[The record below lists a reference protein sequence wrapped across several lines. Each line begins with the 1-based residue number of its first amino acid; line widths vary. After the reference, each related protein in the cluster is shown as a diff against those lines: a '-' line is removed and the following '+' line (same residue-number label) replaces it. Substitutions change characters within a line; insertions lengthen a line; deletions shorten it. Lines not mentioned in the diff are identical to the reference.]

1 MNTEHV
7 NDIQIQQYLFD
18 RSNCDVKV
26 LAHIDTCEQCTSI
39 VHEYEH
45 LSQSVKELPDPVLD
59 FDLATS
65 VLENLPETKS
75 NKRYVSN
82 KNAFILLSFG
92 VLAILLHVV
101 KVDLIHWSEIE
112 NLPVYFTLSIA
123 LFIGVLST
131 LEMINT
137 FKGKMAV

>member
-1 MNTEHV
+1 MNIEHV
-7 NDIQIQQYLFD
+7 NDTQIQQYLFD

-26 LAHIDTCEQCTSI
+26 LAHIDTCEQCMSI
-39 VHEYEH
+39 VHEYER

-65 VLENLPETKS
+65 ILENLPETKS
-75 NKRYVSN
+75 NKRYVLN

-101 KVDLIHWSEIE
+101 KVDMIHWSEIE
-112 NLPVYFTLSIA
+112 NLPVYFILSIA

-131 LEMINT
+131 LEIIST
-137 FKGKMAV
+137 FKRKMTI

>member
-26 LAHIDTCEQCTSI
+26 LAHINTCEQCMSI

-45 LSQSVKELPDPVLD
+45 LSQSVKELPDPVLE
-59 FDLATS
+59 FDLAAS
-65 VLENLPETKS
+65 VLENLPKTKS
-75 NKRYVSN
+75 NKGYVLN

-101 KVDLIHWSEIE
+101 KVDLIYWSEIE

-131 LEMINT
+131 LEMIST
-137 FKGKMAV
+137 FKRKMTV

>member
-7 NDIQIQQYLFD
+7 NDTQIQQYLFD
-18 RSNCDVKV
+18 RSNCDVEV
-26 LAHIDTCEQCTSI
+26 LAHIDTCEHCMSI
-39 VHEYEH
+39 VDEYQDI
-45 LSQSVKELPDPVLD
+45 SQTVKELPEPVLE
-59 FDLATS
+59 FNLATS
-65 VLENLPETKS
+65 ILENLPETKS
-75 NKRYVSN
+75 NKRYVLN

-131 LEMINT
+131 LEIIST
-137 FKGKMAV
+137 FKGKMTV